1 MLKSL
6 VSIGVA
12 SLASVLAAND
22 GECPVAQNIR
32 GHENIEW
39 SISYAFHLTDGNRD
53 LPRVLLV
60 GDSICNGYQEKVREL
75 AEGRFN
81 VNYWISSYCAT
92 SPEYLRLLAFHLDEA
107 KYDAVHFNNGL
118 HSLDTDTA
126 AWAKALKAALRLIR
140 EKQPQARIVWATS
153 TPLKDKRK
161 TAKARELNAVA
172 AKVVT
177 EFGDIATDDL
187 FALMDPLDRETYW
200 SDVYHHKPE
209 AKVREAV
216 QVVRSLGLDPDLV
229 SSGVRVS
236 GRTVIEAER
245 RTFADGEAV
254 RYRLPE
260 GARHVTEEL
269 TEWRIPEESTVWF
282 QAEWQGGINYEASYT
297 NSTVSALRVG
307 QRMAFPVAAKLPD
320 GTYRL
325 LTEANVVDYTDGCA
339 VYRGSGRFGIDYYAD
354 TNGFDQVGAETTPW
368 RVMLKAKDL
377 QTLATSDIVRRL
389 CPDPAPEVAEK
400 CAAFVKPGRAVWQ
413 WLPAGDPK
421 YAEQKDWYDRTK
433 ALGFEYYLIDDGWK
447 TWRDGAMDQWACL
460 RKWIDYGKSIGVE
473 SFIWVDSKEML
484 TPESRR
490 TYLAKVK
497 ASGAV
502 GIKIDFIPVP
512 SYRWMKWYEETL
524 ADTFAH
530 GLMTDFHGCVKPSGR
545 ERTWPHEVA
554 REAIRGHEWHITRYN
569 RALPP
574 EHDCIL
580 PFSRLVQGH
589 ADYTPVVF
597 EKKELNGYTW
607 ARELA
612 QGIVFSAPFLCFGD
626 FPKNYLDNPAVELIR
641 ALPSVY
647 DETRILP
654 GSRIGECIVVA
665 KRKGADWFV
674 AAENSEKERR
684 IELEL
689 DFLLSGEYDFQS
701 FGDADDRP
709 GGYVVCHEKKSRA
722 DQISLLLK
730 PNGGYAAWFR
740 KLRE

>member
-1 MLKSL
+1 MKKLL
-6 VSIGVA
+6 FSIGVA
-12 SLASVLAAND
+12 SLASVLAADD
-22 GECPVAQNIR
+22 GGCPVAQNIR
-32 GHENIEW
+32 GHENVEW
-39 SISYAFHLTDGNRD
+39 SISYAFHLTDGDRD

-81 VNYWISSYCAT
+81 VSYWISSYCAT
-92 SPEYLRLLAFHLDEA
+92 SPEYLRLLAFHLDGA
-107 KYDAVHFNNGL
+107 KYDVVHFNNGL
-118 HSLDTDTA
+118 HSLDTDTV
-126 AWAKALKAALRLIR
+126 AWAKALKTAFRLIR

-153 TPLKDKRK
+153 TPLKDEKK
-161 TAKARELNAVA
+161 TAKARELNAAA
-172 AKVVT
+172 AKVVA
-177 EFGDIATDDL
+177 EFGDIGTDDL

-200 SDVYHHKPE
+200 SDVYHHQPE

-229 SSGVRVS
+229 SSGVCVN
-236 GRTVIEAER
+236 GKTFIEAER
-245 RTFADGEAV
+245 RAFADGEAV

-260 GARHVTEEL
+260 GTRRITCEA
-269 TEWRIPEESTVWF
+269 TEWSLPDDARVWF
-282 QAEWQGGINYEASYT
+282 QPEWQGGIYYESLHT
-297 NSTVSALRVG
+297 NCLVREIAIGL
-307 QRMAFPVAAKLPD
+307 RMAFPVTAKLAD

-325 LTEANVVDYTDGCA
+325 ITEANVVDYTDGCA
-339 VYRGSGRFGIDYYAD
+339 VYRGNGRFGIDYYAD
-354 TNGFDQVGAETTPW
+354 TNGFDQAGADTTPW

-389 CPDPAPEVAEK
+389 CPAPSEEVADK
-400 CAAFVKPGRAVWQ
+400 CASFVRPGRAVWQ
-413 WLPAGDPK
+413 WLPANNPV
-421 YAEQKDWYDRTK
+421 YEEQRDWYDRTK
-433 ALGFEYYLIDDGWK
+433 ALGFEYYLIDAGWK
-447 TWRDGAMDQWACL
+447 TWRDGEMDQWACL

-473 SFIWVDSKEML
+473 SFMWVDSKEIP
-484 TPESRR
+484 TPETRR
-490 TYLAKVK
+490 AYLRKVK

-502 GIKIDFIPVP
+502 GIKIDFIPKP
-512 SYRWMKWYEETL
+512 SYAQAKWYEETL
-524 ADTFAH
+524 AETLEL
-530 GLMTDFHGCVKPSGR
+530 GLMVDFHGCVKPSGR

-580 PFSRLVQGH
+580 PFNRLVQGH

-626 FPKNYLDNPAVELIR
+626 FPKNYLDNPAAELIR

-654 GSRIGECIVVA
+654 GSEIGACVAVA
-665 KRKGADWFV
+665 KRRGKDWFV
-674 AAENSEKERR
+674 AIENGASERTLRIDFAFLGEGRYSFRSFSDTER
-684 IELEL
+684 
-689 DFLLSGEYDFQS
+689 GP
-701 FGDADDRP
+701 DACTCGQRT
-709 GGYVVCHEKKSRA
+709 VTRA
-722 DQISLLLK
+722 DSQVVPLRAC
-730 PNGGYAAWFR
+730 GGFVGW
-740 KLRE
+740 LHM